1 MDRSNLSHSY
11 SDVLKYFLPYYEKTK
26 LNCSS
31 KINNEIGR
39 DFTNPSNI
47 KIIGVVQYEPFK
59 VSEVKKFRKN
69 FIGK

>member
-11 SDVLKYFLPYYEKTK
+11 SDVLSYFLPYYEKTK
-26 LNCSS
+26 LNGSFKMNN
-31 KINNEIGR
+31 KINR
-39 DFTNPSNI
+39 DFTDLSNI
-47 KIIGVVQYEPFK
+47 KIIGVVQYQPFK